1 MENEHSRKL
10 QSAIKLTDT
19 LDGSLPVFA
28 RFLPSPKKKKKRKEE
43 ISDLSCHDV

>member
-19 LDGSLPVFA
+19 LDGSFPVFA
-28 RFLPSPKKKKKRKEE
+28 RFLPSPKKKKKKKE